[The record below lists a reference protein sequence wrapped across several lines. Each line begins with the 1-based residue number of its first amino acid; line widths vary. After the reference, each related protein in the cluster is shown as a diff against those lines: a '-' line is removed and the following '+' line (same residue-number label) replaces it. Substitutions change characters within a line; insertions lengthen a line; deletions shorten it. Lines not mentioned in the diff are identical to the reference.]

1 MIVLNEFIRKLDGL
15 GRIVIPKE
23 YRKKLKISDDSK
35 LKISINDNFIKVE
48 KYSDIDDNI
57 TELEK
62 YQKILNKYLDLNI
75 IITDLEENLTNRK
88 ELSEKI
94 INKIKYGKIEVFNRE
109 KDILFHNDDFI
120 NFIIV
125 PIFFFGE
132 VIGSLIGYSTKREI
146 TEQDKRILEMVQL
159 ILIKNLEE

>member
-1 MIVLNEFIRKLDGL
+1 M
-15 GRIVIPKE
+15 
-23 YRKKLKISDDSK
+23 
-35 LKISINDNFIKVE
+35 
-48 KYSDIDDNI
+48 
-57 TELEK
+57 
-62 YQKILNKYLDLNI
+62 NKYLDLNI

-109 KDILFHNDDFI
+109 KDILFHNDNFI

-132 VIGSLIGYSTKREI
+132 VIGSLIGYSTKSEI